1 MNTID
6 ILIAVQFAYAAV
18 VFVFLMFVSAPYG
31 RHFRRGW
38 GLTFP
43 TWTAWLVMESP
54 SFLVIL
60 AFFLLNIRHASA
72 PAVFLFLLWEAH
84 YLYRTF
90 VYPFIIRGEAR
101 KKFPILLVVM
111 AIAFN
116 ALNATV
122 NGSWLFVQWPY
133 GAGWFHDPRFVLGI
147 LLFAAGFAIHTWSD
161 RRLRLL
167 RKPGETGY
175 KVPKGGLFELISC
188 PNYFGEILQWFG
200 FALATW
206 SWAGL
211 SFAVFTLANI
221 GPRAVS
227 NHRWYLRTFP
237 GYPKKRKAIIPFVY

>member
-1 MNTID
+1 MNFID
-6 ILIAVQFAYAAV
+6 ILIAVQFGCAAV
-18 VFVFLMFVSAPYG
+18 VFIFLLFLSAPYG
-31 RHFRRGW
+31 RHFRKGW

-43 TWTAWLVMESP
+43 SWMAWLIMESP

-60 AFFLLNIRHASA
+60 AFFLLNIRHASP

-90 VYPFIIRGEAR
+90 IYPFLIRGEAK

-116 ALNATV
+116 SLNATV

-133 GAGWFHDPRFVLGI
+133 ALSWIHDPRFILGS
-147 LLFAAGFAIHTWSD
+147 LLFICGFVIHSWAD

-167 RKPGETGY
+167 RQPGETGY
-175 KVPKGGLFELISC
+175 KVPRGGLFELISC

-200 FALATW
+200 FALAAW

-221 GPRAVS
+221 GPRAIS
-227 NHRWYLRTFP
+227 NHRWYLRTFAR
-237 GYPKKRKAIIPFVY
+237 YPKKRKAIIPFVY